1 MKKESRPFS
10 LDNRFKSLGENFWV
24 PVVPMGLIN
33 PIEVKRNLAVA
44 TMLGF
49 QEDSFSDVDHDSF
62 ENIFS
67 GNALLRG
74 YEPIAQQ
81 YAGHQYGNFN
91 PFLGDGRSAI
101 IGEIATAKPSSNDYW
116 QLSIKGIGATPFA
129 FNGDGHAGL
138 NECLHE
144 YDCSQRLA
152 ELNVPTA
159 FALCVMKGEQQV
171 YRRGLKGGSFKDC
184 AMLTRVAPSFVRFGT
199 FELFYF
205 QRNVTALRTLADHII
220 DCYYPESEPFGE
232 KKYAHFFKQVVIKTA
247 QLIAHWQAV
256 GFVHGMMNTDNQ
268 SILGITLD
276 FGSGAFTHDFDDDY
290 VSATSDE
297 HGRYAFGQQPMVGLW
312 NCNVLAKALSPIIAA
327 EDLKQGLLYYEKT
340 YLEHYEMLAS

>member
-1 MKKESRPFS
+1 MKKESPSFS
-10 LDNRFKSLGENFWV
+10 LDDRFKSLGEKFWV
-24 PVVPMGLIN
+24 PVTPVGLIN
-33 PIEVKRNLAVA
+33 PIEVKRNEAVA
-44 TMLGF
+44 AMLGF
-49 QEDSFSDVDHDSF
+49 QEGSFSDVAHESF

-67 GNALLRG
+67 GNALLQG

-101 IGEIATAKPSSNDYW
+101 IGEIATVNSSPYDYW

-129 FNGDGHAGL
+129 FNGDGYAGL

-144 YDCSQRLA
+144 YDCSQRLS

-159 FALCVMKGEQQV
+159 FGLCVMQGEKQV
-171 YRRGLKGGSFKDC
+171 YRRGLKGGSFKDS

-205 QRNVTALRTLADHII
+205 QRNVTALRALADHII
-220 DCYYPESEPFGE
+220 YCYYPESEALGE
-232 KKYAHFFKQVVIKTA
+232 KKYADFFKQVVINTA

-276 FGSGAFTHDFDDDY
+276 FGSSAFTNDFDDDF
-290 VSATSDE
+290 VSAASDE

-312 NCNVLAKALSPIIAA
+312 NCNVLAKALSPIIVA
-327 EDLKQGLLYYEKT
+327 EDLKQGLLCYET
-340 YLEHYEMLAS
+340 SYLEHYEMLAS